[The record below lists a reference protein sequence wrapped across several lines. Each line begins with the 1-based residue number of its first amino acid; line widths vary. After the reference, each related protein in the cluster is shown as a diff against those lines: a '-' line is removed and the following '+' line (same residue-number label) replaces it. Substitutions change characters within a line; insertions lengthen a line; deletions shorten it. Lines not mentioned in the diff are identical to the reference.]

1 MCIRDRNESAFKKMK
16 KDAVLLNLGRGG
28 KMCIRDRDLTDGK
41 MDIPDVI
48 VEDEIQK
55 EQYMTFKCADEI
67 YGISIKYVNEIIGL
81 SQITK
86 VPETQD
92 YLIGLINLRGKIIP
106 VIDVRIRFGKEPL
119 EYNDRTCVIV
129 IDVKSTVIGLIVDA
143 IDEVAAFAENEIT
156 PPPSVSD
163 LAMQAKKYVFGIGR
177 VNGEVKL
184 LLDPDKLI
192 NDPEP
197 EKDDEAEDETE
208 EE

>member
-1 MCIRDRNESAFKKMK
+1 M
-16 KDAVLLNLGRGG
+16 
-28 KMCIRDRDLTDGK
+28 DLTDGK

-55 EQYMTFKCADEI
+55 EQYMTFKCSDEI

-129 IDVKSTVIGLIVDA
+129 IDVKSTVIGLI

>member
-1 MCIRDRNESAFKKMK
+1 M
-16 KDAVLLNLGRGG
+16 
-28 KMCIRDRDLTDGK
+28 DLTDGK

-55 EQYMTFKCADEI
+55 EQYMTFKCSDEI

-92 YLIGLINLRGKIIP
+92 YLIGLMNLRGKIIP